1 MARETGGEVIDTHT
15 TGSVQSAMA
24 TVIARL
30 KQRYT
35 LGYSSTNRR
44 RDGSFRQI
52 DVRVVGGSTSTS
64 VKYTVYARRGYYAP
78 TEHTAA
84 QAAQTAASK

>member
-1 MARETGGEVIDTHT
+1 
-15 TGSVQSAMA
+15 MA

-35 LGYSSTNRR
+35 LGYTSTNRQ

-52 DVRVVGGSTSTS
+52 DVRVADGSTSTS

-78 TEHTAA
+78 AERAAAPAAHTA
-84 QAAQTAASK
+84 TPN